1 MNLSQRLRELRLKRK
16 MTQLQL
22 ADMLNVARGTVVS
35 WESGKFTPDAG
46 NISRLAQIFDVTS
59 AYLMGYSDMPA
70 PTQDHEDTK
79 GFSGRKPEE
88 QREKLQEELDFNL
101 APAES
106 DEQLARI
113 RAIAMKIFDAQQLL
127 TVATTMMADL
137 DLITANDNQ
146 ILDWQLEYLE
156 KHARTARENL
166 SSMSGVRPVFPPQI
180 DD

>member
-1 MNLSQRLRELRLKRK
+1 MRLYL
-16 MTQLQL
+16 
-22 ADMLNVARGTVVS
+22 VAVFTVVRIC
-35 WESGKFTPDAG
+35 KFSDPH
-46 NISRLAQIFDVTS
+46 IF
-59 AYLMGYSDMPA
+59 LLSD
-70 PTQDHEDTK
+70 TCH
-79 GFSGRKPEE
+79 
-88 QREKLQEELDFNL
+88 L

>member
-1 MNLSQRLRELRLKRK
+1 MILLSVRLRELRTKNK
-16 MTQLQL
+16 MTQQQL
-22 ADMLNVARGTVVS
+22 ADMLGCARGTVTS
-35 WESGKFTPDAG
+35 WESGKFTPDAN
-46 NISRLAQIFDVTS
+46 NISRLAQIFSVTS
-59 AYLMGYSDMPA
+59 AYLMGYADTPA
-70 PTQDHEDTK
+70 PDHQDMDDA
-79 GFSGRKPEE
+79 SGGKPEE

-101 APAES
+101 APVES
-106 DEQLARI
+106 DEQLAKI
-113 RAIAMKIFDAQQLL
+113 RAIVMKVFDAQQLL

-166 SSMSGVRPVFPPQI
+166 SSMSGIRPVFPPKI